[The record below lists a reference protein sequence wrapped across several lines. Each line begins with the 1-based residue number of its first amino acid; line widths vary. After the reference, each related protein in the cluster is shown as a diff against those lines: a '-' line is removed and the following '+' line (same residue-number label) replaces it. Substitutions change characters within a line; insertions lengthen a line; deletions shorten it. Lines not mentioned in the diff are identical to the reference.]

1 MKCSHCQL
9 EFKESELFKEVINH
23 KELYFC
29 CTGCARVYA
38 LLLDLNLESFYDKL
52 NDSTLA
58 PVTPQDSMSALEL
71 EQALE
76 ENNKGDFI
84 LNLLL
89 EKTHCN
95 ACLWLNQK
103 VLERLKGVKKV
114 SVNFTTHHLQIVFD
128 KSLNPK
134 EIVQKI
140 ESLGYGAKIYNAKNY
155 ALKAQKEQR
164 SYLLTLSVGFF
175 ATMNLMFI
183 AIAKYASYG
192 GASYGGAS
200 YGGASYGGASYGAGM
215 DKLMQRNL
223 DLVSLFLSL
232 LVLVVVGRFFI
243 KGAFYGLKNGV
254 LGMDLSVSFGALSAF
269 VYSIYAMLV
278 SQETYFEAS
287 STILTLVFGSKF
299 LELKAKLFA
308 NEKCLALE
316 SHEIHSVIV
325 VENGK
330 QIEKHPKDVAIGSV
344 VLVPSG
350 AKIAL
355 DGVLLN
361 HASVDAS
368 LISGEFKPL
377 ELGVNDQILGGY
389 VNVGVP
395 FSYQVSADFQNSRLS
410 SLLETLKK
418 SFLEKPLIESSAN
431 KIADIFSKAVLFLAF
446 ISFLLWQ
453 FGLGGNFEKALMVCI
468 SVLVIS
474 CPCAFA
480 LATPIALVIGVFKNP
495 LIVFKEALFLETLA
509 KVKKIFID
517 KTGTLTQKEVLLK
530 EKIIYEEFD
539 ERLLKSLLKV
549 REHLAHSAILK
560 SLDSDEVSLEKIE
573 FFAHGLKA
581 NYHNETLLVGSLKF
595 LNAMGVNI
603 KAKESANIMVGFAKN
618 KTLCA
623 LFILEER
630 LKNNAKEVIQFLQNK
645 GLELEILSGDNES
658 SVKEC
663 AKKLGIS
670 NYHANL
676 TPEDKAQIINSYKG
690 VCAMIGDG
698 NNDALALKQ
707 ASVSLGFEKSALSK
721 SACDIL
727 LLEENLSLLRKAFD
741 NAQKVYQVVLQNIV
755 LSLIYNAILI
765 PVAMLGYINPL
776 IASLSMSASSL
787 LVVLNSLRL
796 KRS

>member
-192 GASYGGAS
+192 S
-200 YGGASYGGASYGAGM
+200 ASYGGASYGAGM

-299 LELKAKLFA
+299 LELKARLFA

-330 QIEKHPKDVAIGSV
+330 QTEKHPKDVAIGSV
-344 VLVPSG
+344 VWVPSG

-361 HASVDAS
+361 SASVDAS

-377 ELGVNDQILGGY
+377 ELGVNDPILGGY

-395 FSYQVSADFQNSRLS
+395 FSYQVSANFQNSRLS
-410 SLLETLKK
+410 GLLETLKK

-453 FGLGGNFEKALMVCI
+453 FGLGGDFEKALMVCI

-539 ERLLKSLLKV
+539 ERLLKSLLKT

-630 LKNNAKEVIQFLQNK
+630 LKNNAKEVVQFLQNK

-670 NYHANL
+670 KYHAHL
-676 TPEDKAQIINSYKG
+676 TPEYKAQTINSYKG

-727 LLEENLSLLRKAFD
+727 LLEEDLSLLKKAFD

>member
-9 EFKESELFKEVINH
+9 EFKESELFKETINH
-23 KELYFC
+23 KELHFC

-76 ENNKGDFI
+76 ENNKSDFI

-134 EIVQKI
+134 EIIQKI

-155 ALKAQKEQR
+155 TLKAQKEQR

-192 GASYGGAS
+192 GASYGGAN
-200 YGGASYGGASYGAGM
+200 YGGGM

-269 VYSIYAMLV
+269 VYSVYAMLV

-299 LELKAKLFA
+299 LELRAKLFA

-344 VLVPSG
+344 VWVPSG

-361 HASVDAS
+361 NASVDAS

-377 ELGVNDQILGGY
+377 ELGVNDPILGGY

-395 FSYQVSADFQNSRLS
+395 FSYQVGATFQNSRLS

-446 ISFLLWQ
+446 VSFLLWQ
-453 FGLGGNFEKALMVCI
+453 FGLGGDFEKALMVCI

-530 EKIIYEEFD
+530 EKIIYEGFD

-549 REHLAHSAILK
+549 REHLAHNAILK
-560 SLDSDEVSLEKIE
+560 TLDSDEVNLEKIE

-581 NYHNETLLVGSLKF
+581 NYQNETLLVGSLKF

-603 KAKESANIMVGFAKN
+603 KAKEGANIMVGFAKN

-630 LKNNAKEVIQFLQNK
+630 LKANAKEVIQALQNQ

-670 NYHANL
+670 KYHANL
-676 TPEDKAQIINSYKG
+676 TPEDKAQIVSSYKG

-727 LLEENLSLLRKAFD
+727 LLEEDLSLLEKAFD

>member
-192 GASYGGAS
+192 
-200 YGGASYGGASYGAGM
+200 AGM

-299 LELKAKLFA
+299 LELKARLFA

-330 QIEKHPKDVAIGSV
+330 QTEKHPKDVAIGSV

-361 HASVDAS
+361 NASVDAS

-377 ELGVNDQILGGY
+377 ELEVNDQILGGY

-395 FSYQVSADFQNSRLS
+395 FSYQVSANFQNSRLS

-539 ERLLKSLLKV
+539 ERLLKSLLKT

-581 NYHNETLLVGSLKF
+581 NYHNETLLAGSLKF

-676 TPEDKAQIINSYKG
+676 TPEDKAQIISSYKG

-727 LLEENLSLLRKAFD
+727 LLEEDLSLLKKAFD

>member
-23 KELYFC
+23 KELHFC

-76 ENNKGDFI
+76 ENNKSDFI

-192 GASYGGAS
+192 SASYGSAS
-200 YGGASYGGASYGAGM
+200 YGSGM

-299 LELKAKLFA
+299 LELKARLFA

-316 SHEIHSVIV
+316 SHEIHSVII
-325 VENGK
+325 VEKDK

-344 VLVPSG
+344 VWVPSG

-361 HASVDAS
+361 SASVDAS

-377 ELGVNDQILGGY
+377 ELGVNDPILGGY
-389 VNVGVP
+389 VNVGAP
-395 FSYQVSADFQNSRLS
+395 FSYQVSANFQNSRLS
-410 SLLETLKK
+410 GLLETLKK

-453 FGLGGNFEKALMVCI
+453 FGLGGDFEKALMVCI

-539 ERLLKSLLKV
+539 GRLLKSLLKT

-560 SLDSDEVSLEKIE
+560 SLDGDEVSLEKIE

-581 NYHNETLLVGSLKF
+581 NYQNETLLVGSLKF

-630 LKNNAKEVIQFLQNK
+630 LKANAKEVIQALQNQ

-670 NYHANL
+670 KYHAHL
-676 TPEDKAQIINSYKG
+676 TPEDKAQIISSYQG
-690 VCAMIGDG
+690 VCAMVGDG
-698 NNDALALKQ
+698 NNDVLALKQ

-727 LLEENLSLLRKAFD
+727 LLEEDLSLLKKAFD

>member
-9 EFKESELFKEVINH
+9 EFKESELFKEVIHH

-38 LLLDLNLESFYDKL
+38 LLTDLNLESFYDKL

-58 PVTPQDSMSALEL
+58 PVTPQDPMNILEL

-76 ENNKGDFI
+76 ENNKSDFI

-134 EIVQKI
+134 EIIQKI
-140 ESLGYGAKIYNAKNY
+140 ESLGYGAKIYNVQNY
-155 ALKAQKEQR
+155 TLKAQKEQR

-192 GASYGGAS
+192 GVSYGGAS
-200 YGGASYGGASYGAGM
+200 YGSGM

-299 LELKAKLFA
+299 LELKARLFA

-344 VLVPSG
+344 VWVPSG

-355 DGVLLN
+355 DGVLLSN
-361 HASVDAS
+361 ASVDAS

-377 ELGVNDQILGGY
+377 ELGVNDPILGGY

-395 FSYQVSADFQNSRLS
+395 FSYQVSATFQNSRLS

-431 KIADIFSKAVLFLAF
+431 QIADIFSKAVLFLAF
-446 ISFLLWQ
+446 VSFLLWQ

-517 KTGTLTQKEVLLK
+517 KTGTLTQKEVFLK

-539 ERLLKSLLKV
+539 GRLLKSLLKT

-560 SLDSDEVSLEKIE
+560 SLDGDEVSLEKIE

-581 NYHNETLLVGSLKF
+581 SYQNETLLVGSLKF

-630 LKNNAKEVIQFLQNK
+630 LKTNAKEVIQALQNQ

-670 NYHANL
+670 KYHAHL
-676 TPEDKAQIINSYKG
+676 TPEDKAQIVSSYKG

-727 LLEENLSLLRKAFD
+727 LLEEDLSLLEKAFH

-796 KRS
+796 KRT

>member
-9 EFKESELFKEVINH
+9 EFKESDLFKETINH
-23 KELYFC
+23 KELHFC
-29 CTGCARVYA
+29 CAGCARVYA

-76 ENNKGDFI
+76 ENNKGELI

-134 EIVQKI
+134 EIIQKI

-155 ALKAQKEQR
+155 TLKAQKEQR

-192 GASYGGAS
+192 SASYGAASYGG
-200 YGGASYGGASYGAGM
+200 GM

-269 VYSIYAMLV
+269 VYSLYAMLV

-299 LELKAKLFA
+299 LELKARLFA

-316 SHEIHSVIV
+316 SHEIHSVII

-344 VLVPSG
+344 VWVPSG

-361 HASVDAS
+361 SASVDAS

-377 ELGVNDQILGGY
+377 ELGVNDPILGGY

-395 FSYQVSADFQNSRLS
+395 FSYQVSATFQNSRLS

-431 KIADIFSKAVLFLAF
+431 QIADIFSKAVLFLAF
-446 ISFLLWQ
+446 VSFLLWQ

-530 EKIIYEEFD
+530 EKIIHEEFD
-539 ERLLKSLLKV
+539 GRLLKSLLKT

-560 SLDSDEVSLEKIE
+560 TLNGDEVSLEKIE

-581 NYHNETLLVGSLKF
+581 NYQNETLLVGSLKF
-595 LNAMGVNI
+595 LKSMGVDL
-603 KAKESANIMVGFAKN
+603 KVKESANIIVGFAKN

-630 LKNNAKEVIQFLQNK
+630 LKANAKEVIQALQNK

-670 NYHANL
+670 KYHAHL
-676 TPEDKAQIINSYKG
+676 TPEDKAQIISSYQG

-727 LLEENLSLLRKAFD
+727 LLEEDLSLLEKAFH

-776 IASLSMSASSL
+776 IASLSMSTSSL

-796 KRS
+796 KRT

>member
-76 ENNKGDFI
+76 ENNKSDFI

-103 VLERLKGVKKV
+103 VLERLNGVKKV

-134 EIVQKI
+134 EIIQKI

-192 GASYGGAS
+192 SASYGGAS
-200 YGGASYGGASYGAGM
+200 YGSGM

-299 LELKAKLFA
+299 LELKARLFA

-325 VENGK
+325 VEKDK

-344 VLVPSG
+344 VWVPSG

-377 ELGVNDQILGGY
+377 ELEVNDPILGGY
-389 VNVGVP
+389 VNVGMP
-395 FSYQVSADFQNSRLS
+395 FSYQVSANFQNSRLS
-410 SLLETLKK
+410 GLLETLKK

-431 KIADIFSKAVLFLAF
+431 QIADIFSKAVLFLAF
-446 ISFLLWQ
+446 VSFLLWQ
-453 FGLGGNFEKALMVCI
+453 FGWGGNFEKALMVCI
-468 SVLVIS
+468 SVLIIS

-539 ERLLKSLLKV
+539 GRLLKSLLKT

-560 SLDSDEVSLEKIE
+560 SLDGDEVNLEKIE

-581 NYHNETLLVGSLKF
+581 NYQNETLLVGSLKF
-595 LNAMGVNI
+595 LNAMGVDL
-603 KAKESANIMVGFAKN
+603 KVEESANIMVGFAKN

-630 LKNNAKEVIQFLQNK
+630 LKANAKEVIQALQNQ

-670 NYHANL
+670 KYHANL
-676 TPEDKAQIINSYKG
+676 TPEDKAQIVSSYQG
-690 VCAMIGDG
+690 VCAMVGDG

-727 LLEENLSLLRKAFD
+727 LLEEDLSLLEKAFH

-755 LSLIYNAILI
+755 LSLIYNAVLI

-776 IASLSMSASSL
+776 IASLSMSGSSL

-796 KRS
+796 KRT

>member
-9 EFKESELFKEVINH
+9 EFKESELFKETINH
-23 KELYFC
+23 KELHFC
-29 CTGCARVYA
+29 CAGCARVYA
-38 LLLDLNLESFYDKL
+38 LLTDLNLESFYDKL

-71 EQALE
+71 EQTLE
-76 ENNKGDFI
+76 ENNKGELI

-103 VLERLKGVKKV
+103 VLERLSGVKKV

-134 EIVQKI
+134 EIIQKI

-155 ALKAQKEQR
+155 ALKAKKEQR

-192 GASYGGAS
+192 T
-200 YGGASYGGASYGAGM
+200 GM

-269 VYSIYAMLV
+269 VYSLYAMLV

-299 LELKAKLFA
+299 LELKARLFA

-344 VLVPSG
+344 VWVPSG

-355 DGVLLN
+355 DGVLLSN
-361 HASVDAS
+361 ASVDAS

-377 ELGVNDQILGGY
+377 ELGVNDPILGGY

-395 FSYQVSADFQNSRLS
+395 FSYQVSANFQNSRLS
-410 SLLETLKK
+410 GLLETLKK

-530 EKIIYEEFD
+530 EKIIYKEFD
-539 ERLLKSLLKV
+539 ERLLKSLLKTK
-549 REHLAHSAILK
+549 EHLAHSAILK
-560 SLDSDEVSLEKIE
+560 TLDSDEVNLEQIE

-581 NYHNETLLVGSLKF
+581 NYQNETLLVGSLKF
-595 LNAMGVNI
+595 LNAMGVDL
-603 KAKESANIMVGFAKN
+603 KVKESANIMVGFAKN

-630 LKNNAKEVIQFLQNK
+630 LKANAKEVIQALQNQ

-670 NYHANL
+670 KYHAHL
-676 TPEDKAQIINSYKG
+676 TPEDKAQIVSSYKG

-727 LLEENLSLLRKAFD
+727 LLEEDLSLLEKAFD

>member
-23 KELYFC
+23 KELHFC

-58 PVTPQDSMSALEL
+58 PVTPQDSMNILEL

-76 ENNKGDFI
+76 ENNKGELI

-155 ALKAQKEQR
+155 ALKTQKEQR

-183 AIAKYASYG
+183 AIAKY
-192 GASYGGAS
+192 AS

-269 VYSIYAMLV
+269 VYSVYAMLV

-299 LELKAKLFA
+299 LELKARLFA

-330 QIEKHPKDVAIGSV
+330 QTEKHPKDVAIGSV
-344 VLVPSG
+344 VWVPSG

-361 HASVDAS
+361 NASVDAS

-377 ELGVNDQILGGY
+377 ELGVNDPILGGY
-389 VNVGVP
+389 VNVGAP
-395 FSYQVSADFQNSRLS
+395 FSYQVSATFQNSRLS
-410 SLLETLKK
+410 GLLETLKK

-431 KIADIFSKAVLFLAF
+431 QIADIFSKAVLFLAF

-453 FGLGGNFEKALMVCI
+453 FGLGGDFEKALMVCI

-539 ERLLKSLLKV
+539 GRLLKSLLKT

-560 SLDSDEVSLEKIE
+560 SLDGDEVSLETIE

-581 NYHNETLLVGSLKF
+581 SYQNETLLVGSLKF

-618 KTLCA
+618 ETLCA

-630 LKNNAKEVIQFLQNK
+630 LKNNAKEVVQALQNK

-670 NYHANL
+670 KYHAHL
-676 TPEDKAQIINSYKG
+676 TPEDKAQTISSYKG
-690 VCAMIGDG
+690 VCAMVGDG

-707 ASVSLGFEKSALSK
+707 ASVSLGFEKSTLSK

-727 LLEENLSLLRKAFD
+727 LLEEDLSLLKKAFD

>member
-9 EFKESELFKEVINH
+9 EFKESELFKETINH
-23 KELYFC
+23 KELHFC

-58 PVTPQDSMSALEL
+58 PITPQDSMSALEL

-76 ENNKGDFI
+76 ENNKGELI

-114 SVNFTTHHLQIVFD
+114 SVNFTTHHLQIVFE
-128 KSLNPK
+128 KSLDPK
-134 EIVQKI
+134 EIIQKI
-140 ESLGYGAKIYNAKNY
+140 ESLGYGAKIYNAQNY
-155 ALKAQKEQR
+155 TLKAQKEQR

-192 GASYGGAS
+192 S
-200 YGGASYGGASYGAGM
+200 ASYGAASYSSGM

-269 VYSIYAMLV
+269 VYSLYAMLV

-299 LELKAKLFA
+299 LELKARLFA

-344 VLVPSG
+344 VWVPSG

-361 HASVDAS
+361 NASVDAS

-377 ELGVNDQILGGY
+377 ELGVNDLILGGY

-431 KIADIFSKAVLFLAF
+431 QIADIFSKAVLFLAF
-446 ISFLLWQ
+446 VSFLLWQ
-453 FGLGGNFEKALMVCI
+453 FGLGGNFEKALMVCV

-530 EKIIYEEFD
+530 EKIIHEEFD
-539 ERLLKSLLKV
+539 ERLLKSLLKT

-560 SLDSDEVSLEKIE
+560 TLNGDEVDLEKIE

-581 NYHNETLLVGSLKF
+581 SYQNETLLVGSLKF
-595 LNAMGVNI
+595 LNAMGVDL
-603 KAKESANIMVGFAKN
+603 KVKESANIMVGFAKN

-630 LKNNAKEVIQFLQNK
+630 LKANAKEVIQALQNK

-670 NYHANL
+670 KYHANL
-676 TPEDKAQIINSYKG
+676 TPEDKAQIISSYQG
-690 VCAMIGDG
+690 VCAMVGDG

-727 LLEENLSLLRKAFD
+727 LLEEDLSLLEKAFD

-755 LSLIYNAILI
+755 LSLIYNAVLI

>member
-58 PVTPQDSMSALEL
+58 PVTPQDSMNILEL

-76 ENNKGDFI
+76 ENNKGELI

-134 EIVQKI
+134 EIIQKI

-164 SYLLTLSVGFF
+164 SYLLTLGVGFF

-192 GASYGGAS
+192 GAG
-200 YGGASYGGASYGAGM
+200 YGGASYGAGM

-269 VYSIYAMLV
+269 VYSVYAMLV

-299 LELKAKLFA
+299 LELKARLFA

-325 VENGK
+325 VEKDK

-344 VLVPSG
+344 VWVPSG

-361 HASVDAS
+361 NASVDAS

-377 ELGVNDQILGGY
+377 ELGVNDPILGGY

-395 FSYQVSADFQNSRLS
+395 FSYQVGANFQNSRLS

-431 KIADIFSKAVLFLAF
+431 QIADIFSKAVLFLAF
-446 ISFLLWQ
+446 VSFLLWQ

-530 EKIIYEEFD
+530 EKIIYKEFD

-560 SLDSDEVSLEKIE
+560 SLDGDEVSLETIE

-581 NYHNETLLVGSLKF
+581 SYRNETLLVGSLKF
-595 LNAMGVNI
+595 LGSMGVGI
-603 KAKESANIMVGFAKN
+603 PMKESANIMVGFAKN

-623 LFILEER
+623 LFILEEH
-630 LKNNAKEVIQFLQNK
+630 LKNNAKGVVQALQNK

-670 NYHANL
+670 KYHANL
-676 TPEDKAQIINSYKG
+676 TPEDKAQTISSYKG
-690 VCAMIGDG
+690 VCAMVGDG
-698 NNDALALKQ
+698 NNDALALKK

-727 LLEENLSLLRKAFD
+727 LLEEDLSLLEKAFH

>member
-9 EFKESELFKEVINH
+9 EFKESELFKETINH
-23 KELYFC
+23 KELHFC
-29 CTGCARVYA
+29 CAGCARVYA

-58 PVTPQDSMSALEL
+58 PITPQDPMNILEL

-76 ENNKGDFI
+76 ENNKGELI

-114 SVNFTTHHLQIVFD
+114 SVNFTTHHLQIVFE
-128 KSLNPK
+128 KSLDHK
-134 EIVQKI
+134 EIIQKI
-140 ESLGYGAKIYNAKNY
+140 ESLGYGAKIYNAQNY
-155 ALKAQKEQR
+155 TLKAQKEQR

-192 GASYGGAS
+192 SAGYGGAS
-200 YGGASYGGASYGAGM
+200 YGSGM

-269 VYSIYAMLV
+269 VYSLYAMLV

-299 LELKAKLFA
+299 LELKARLFA

-344 VLVPSG
+344 VWVPSG

-361 HASVDAS
+361 NASVDAS

-377 ELGVNDQILGGY
+377 ELGVNDLILGGY

-395 FSYQVSADFQNSRLS
+395 FSYQVSATFQNSRLS

-431 KIADIFSKAVLFLAF
+431 QIADIFSKAVLFLAF
-446 ISFLLWQ
+446 VSFLLWQ
-453 FGLGGNFEKALMVCI
+453 FGLGGNFEKALMVCV

-530 EKIIYEEFD
+530 EKIIHEEFD
-539 ERLLKSLLKV
+539 ERLLKSLLKT

-560 SLDSDEVSLEKIE
+560 TLNGDEVDLEKIE

-581 NYHNETLLVGSLKF
+581 NYQNETLLVGSLKF
-595 LNAMGVNI
+595 LNAMGVDL
-603 KAKESANIMVGFAKN
+603 KVKESANIMVGFAKN

-630 LKNNAKEVIQFLQNK
+630 LKANAKEVIQALQNQ

-670 NYHANL
+670 KYHAHL
-676 TPEDKAQIINSYKG
+676 TPEDKAQIISSYKG
-690 VCAMIGDG
+690 VCAMVGDG

-727 LLEENLSLLRKAFD
+727 LLEEDLSLLEKAFD

>member
-9 EFKESELFKEVINH
+9 EFKESDLFKETINH
-23 KELYFC
+23 KELHFC
-29 CTGCARVYA
+29 CAGCARVYA
-38 LLLDLNLESFYDKL
+38 LLTDLNLESFYDKL

-58 PVTPQDSMSALEL
+58 PVTPQDPMNILEL

-76 ENNKGDFI
+76 ENNKGELI

-134 EIVQKI
+134 EIIQKI

-155 ALKAQKEQR
+155 TLKAQKEQR

-192 GASYGGAS
+192 SASYG
-200 YGGASYGGASYGAGM
+200 GM

-299 LELKAKLFA
+299 LELKARLFA

-325 VENGK
+325 VEKDK

-344 VLVPSG
+344 VWVPSG

-377 ELGVNDQILGGY
+377 ELGVNDPILGGY

-395 FSYQVSADFQNSRLS
+395 FSYQVSANFQNSRLS

-431 KIADIFSKAVLFLAF
+431 QIADIFSKAVLFLAF
-446 ISFLLWQ
+446 VSFLLWQ

-530 EKIIYEEFD
+530 EKIIHEEFD
-539 ERLLKSLLKV
+539 ERLLKSLLKT

-560 SLDSDEVSLEKIE
+560 TLDGDEVNLEKIE

-581 NYHNETLLVGSLKF
+581 NYQNETLLVGSLKF
-595 LNAMGVNI
+595 LKSMGVDL
-603 KAKESANIMVGFAKN
+603 KVKESANIMVGFAKN

-630 LKNNAKEVIQFLQNK
+630 LKANAKEVIQALQNQ

-670 NYHANL
+670 KYHAHL
-676 TPEDKAQIINSYKG
+676 TPEDKAQIVSSYQG
-690 VCAMIGDG
+690 VCAMVGDG

-727 LLEENLSLLRKAFD
+727 LLEEDLSLLEKAFH

-755 LSLIYNAILI
+755 LSLIYNAVLI

>member
-9 EFKESELFKEVINH
+9 EFKESELFKEVIHH

-76 ENNKGDFI
+76 ENNKSELI

-103 VLERLKGVKKV
+103 VLERLSGVKKV
-114 SVNFTTHHLQIVFD
+114 SVNFTTHHLQIVFE

-134 EIVQKI
+134 EIIQKI
-140 ESLGYGAKIYNAKNY
+140 ESLGYGAKIYNAQNY

-192 GASYGGAS
+192 SASYGGAS
-200 YGGASYGGASYGAGM
+200 YGGASYGTGM

-243 KGAFYGLKNGV
+243 KGAFYGIKNGV

-269 VYSIYAMLV
+269 VYSVYAMLV

-299 LELKAKLFA
+299 LELKARLFA

-325 VENGK
+325 VEKDK

-344 VLVPSG
+344 VWVPSG

-361 HASVDAS
+361 NASVDAS

-377 ELGVNDQILGGY
+377 ELGVNDPILGGY

-395 FSYQVSADFQNSRLS
+395 FSYQVSTTFQNSRLS

-431 KIADIFSKAVLFLAF
+431 QIADIFSKAVLLLAF
-446 ISFLLWQ
+446 VSFLLWQ

-539 ERLLKSLLKV
+539 GRLLKSLLKT

-560 SLDSDEVSLEKIE
+560 TLDGDEINLEKIE

-581 NYHNETLLVGSLKF
+581 NYQDETLLVGSLKF
-595 LNAMGVNI
+595 LKSMGVDL
-603 KAKESANIMVGFAKN
+603 KVKESANIMVGFAKN

-630 LKNNAKEVIQFLQNK
+630 LKANAKEVIQALQNQ

-670 NYHANL
+670 KYHANL
-676 TPEDKAQIINSYKG
+676 TPEDKAQIVSSYKG

-727 LLEENLSLLRKAFD
+727 LLEEDLSLLKKAFD

>member
-9 EFKESELFKEVINH
+9 EFKESELFKEVIHH
-23 KELYFC
+23 KELHFC

-58 PVTPQDSMSALEL
+58 PVTPQDSMNALEL

-192 GASYGGAS
+192 S
-200 YGGASYGGASYGAGM
+200 GM

-299 LELKAKLFA
+299 LELKARLFA

-316 SHEIHSVIV
+316 SHEIHSVII
-325 VENGK
+325 VEKDK

-344 VLVPSG
+344 VWVPSG

-355 DGVLLN
+355 DGVLLSN
-361 HASVDAS
+361 ASVDAS

-377 ELGVNDQILGGY
+377 ELGVNDPILGGY

-395 FSYQVSADFQNSRLS
+395 FSYQVSANFQNSRLS
-410 SLLETLKK
+410 GLLETLKK

-431 KIADIFSKAVLFLAF
+431 QIADIFSKAVLFLAF
-446 ISFLLWQ
+446 VSFLLWQ

-530 EKIIYEEFD
+530 EKIIYEGFD
-539 ERLLKSLLKV
+539 ERLLKSLLKT

-560 SLDSDEVSLEKIE
+560 SLHGDEVDLEQIE

-581 NYHNETLLVGSLKF
+581 SYQNETLLVGSLKF

-630 LKNNAKEVIQFLQNK
+630 LKANAKEVIQALQNQ

-670 NYHANL
+670 KYHANL
-676 TPEDKAQIINSYKG
+676 TPEDKAQIISSYKG

-727 LLEENLSLLRKAFD
+727 LLEEDLSLLEKAFD

-776 IASLSMSASSL
+776 IASLSMSGSSL

>member
-9 EFKESELFKEVINH
+9 EFKESELFKEVIHH

-76 ENNKGDFI
+76 ENNKSDFI

-103 VLERLKGVKKV
+103 VLERLGGVKKV

-134 EIVQKI
+134 EIIQKI

-192 GASYGGAS
+192 S
-200 YGGASYGGASYGAGM
+200 GM

-299 LELKAKLFA
+299 LELKARLFA

-325 VENGK
+325 VEKDK

-344 VLVPSG
+344 VWVPSG

-361 HASVDAS
+361 NASVDAS

-377 ELGVNDQILGGY
+377 ELGVNDPILGGY

-395 FSYQVSADFQNSRLS
+395 FSYQVSATFQNSRLS

-431 KIADIFSKAVLFLAF
+431 QIADIFSKAVLFLAF
-446 ISFLLWQ
+446 VSFLLWQ

-539 ERLLKSLLKV
+539 GRLLKSLLKT

-560 SLDSDEVSLEKIE
+560 TLDGDEVNLEQIE

-581 NYHNETLLVGSLKF
+581 NYQNETLLVGSLKF

-630 LKNNAKEVIQFLQNK
+630 LKNNAKEVIQALQNQ

-670 NYHANL
+670 KYHANL
-676 TPEDKAQIINSYKG
+676 TPEDKAQTISSYQG
-690 VCAMIGDG
+690 VCAMVGDG

-727 LLEENLSLLRKAFD
+727 LLEEDLSLLEKAFD

-776 IASLSMSASSL
+776 IASLSMSGSSL

>member
-58 PVTPQDSMSALEL
+58 PVKPQDSMSALEL

-76 ENNKGDFI
+76 ENNKGELI

-103 VLERLKGVKKV
+103 VLERLSGVKKV

-128 KSLNPK
+128 KSLDPK

-155 ALKAQKEQR
+155 TLKAQKEQR

-192 GASYGGAS
+192 S
-200 YGGASYGGASYGAGM
+200 GM

-269 VYSIYAMLV
+269 VYSLYAMLV

-299 LELKAKLFA
+299 LELKARLFA

-316 SHEIHSVIV
+316 SHEIHSVII

-344 VLVPSG
+344 VWVPSG

-361 HASVDAS
+361 NASVDAS

-377 ELGVNDQILGGY
+377 ELGVNDPILGGY
-389 VNVGVP
+389 VNVGMP
-395 FSYQVSADFQNSRLS
+395 FSYQVSATFQNSRLS
-410 SLLETLKK
+410 GLLETLKK

-431 KIADIFSKAVLFLAF
+431 QIADIFSKAVLFLAF
-446 ISFLLWQ
+446 VSFLLWQ

-530 EKIIYEEFD
+530 EKIIHEEFD
-539 ERLLKSLLKV
+539 ERLLKSLLKT

-560 SLDSDEVSLEKIE
+560 ALDGDEVSLEKIE

-581 NYHNETLLVGSLKF
+581 SYQNETLLVGSLKF
-595 LNAMGVNI
+595 LKSMGVDL
-603 KAKESANIMVGFAKN
+603 KVKESANIMVGFAKN

-630 LKNNAKEVIQFLQNK
+630 LKANAKEVVQALQNK

-670 NYHANL
+670 KYHAHL
-676 TPEDKAQIINSYKG
+676 TPEDKAQTISSYKG

-721 SACDIL
+721 STCDIL
-727 LLEENLSLLRKAFD
+727 LLEEDLSLLEKAFH

>member
-23 KELYFC
+23 KELHFC

-76 ENNKGDFI
+76 ENNKSDFI

-192 GASYGGAS
+192 SASYGT
-200 YGGASYGGASYGAGM
+200 GM

-299 LELKAKLFA
+299 LELKARLFA

-325 VENGK
+325 IENGK

-344 VLVPSG
+344 VWVPSG

-355 DGVLLN
+355 DGALLN
-361 HASVDAS
+361 SASVDAS

-395 FSYQVSADFQNSRLS
+395 FSYQVSANFQNSRLS
-410 SLLETLKK
+410 GLLETLKK

-453 FGLGGNFEKALMVCI
+453 FGLGGDFEKALMVCI

-480 LATPIALVIGVFKNP
+480 LATPIALVIGVFKSP

-623 LFILEER
+623 LFVLEER
-630 LKNNAKEVIQFLQNK
+630 LKNNAKEVVQFLQNK

-670 NYHANL
+670 YHANL
-676 TPEDKAQIINSYKG
+676 TPEDKAQIISSYKG

-727 LLEENLSLLRKAFD
+727 LLEEDLSLLKKAFD

>member
-9 EFKESELFKEVINH
+9 EFKESELFKETINH
-23 KELYFC
+23 KELHFC

-38 LLLDLNLESFYDKL
+38 LLTDLNLESFYDKL

-58 PVTPQDSMSALEL
+58 PVTLQDPMNILEL

-76 ENNKGDFI
+76 ENNKGELI

-134 EIVQKI
+134 EIIQKI
-140 ESLGYGAKIYNAKNY
+140 ESLGYGAKIYNAQNY
-155 ALKAQKEQR
+155 TLKAQKEQR

-192 GASYGGAS
+192 SASYGGAD
-200 YGGASYGGASYGAGM
+200 YGSGM

-269 VYSIYAMLV
+269 AYSIYAMLV

-299 LELKAKLFA
+299 LELKARLFA

-344 VLVPSG
+344 VWVPSG

-361 HASVDAS
+361 NASVDAS

-377 ELGVNDQILGGY
+377 ELGVNDPILGGY

-395 FSYQVSADFQNSRLS
+395 FSYQVGATFQNSRLS

-431 KIADIFSKAVLFLAF
+431 QIADIFSKAVLFLAF
-446 ISFLLWQ
+446 VSFLLWQ

-539 ERLLKSLLKV
+539 ERLLKSLLKT
-549 REHLAHSAILK
+549 REHLAHNAILK
-560 SLDSDEVSLEKIE
+560 TLNGDEVSLEKIE

-581 NYHNETLLVGSLKF
+581 NYQNKTLLVGSLKF
-595 LNAMGVNI
+595 LKSMGVDL
-603 KAKESANIMVGFAKN
+603 KVEESANIMVGFAKN

-630 LKNNAKEVIQFLQNK
+630 LKANAKEVIQALQNK

-670 NYHANL
+670 KYHAHL
-676 TPEDKAQIINSYKG
+676 TPEDKAQIVSSYQG
-690 VCAMIGDG
+690 VCAMVGDG

-727 LLEENLSLLRKAFD
+727 LLEEDLSLLEKAFH

-796 KRS
+796 KRP

>member
-29 CTGCARVYA
+29 CMGCARVYA

-192 GASYGGAS
+192 
-200 YGGASYGGASYGAGM
+200 AGM

-299 LELKAKLFA
+299 LELKARLFA

-330 QIEKHPKDVAIGSV
+330 QQIEKHPKDVAIGSV

-395 FSYQVSADFQNSRLS
+395 FSYQVSANFQNSRLS

-509 KVKKIFID
+509 KVEKIFID

-539 ERLLKSLLKV
+539 ERLLKSLLKT

-560 SLDSDEVSLEKIE
+560 SLNSDEVSLEKIE

-676 TPEDKAQIINSYKG
+676 TPEDKAQTISSYKG

-727 LLEENLSLLRKAFD
+727 LLEEDLSLLKKAFD

>member
-76 ENNKGDFI
+76 ENNKDDFI

-192 GASYGGAS
+192 SASYGSAS
-200 YGGASYGGASYGAGM
+200 YGVGM

-269 VYSIYAMLV
+269 VYSVYAMLV

-299 LELKAKLFA
+299 LELKARLFA

-377 ELGVNDQILGGY
+377 ELEVNDQILGGY

-446 ISFLLWQ
+446 MSFLLWQ

-539 ERLLKSLLKV
+539 ERLLKSLLKT

-560 SLDSDEVSLEKIE
+560 SLDSDEVGLEKIE

-581 NYHNETLLVGSLKF
+581 SYHNETLLVGSLKF

-630 LKNNAKEVIQFLQNK
+630 LKNNAKEVVQFLQNK

-676 TPEDKAQIINSYKG
+676 TPEDKAQTINSYKG
-690 VCAMIGDG
+690 VCAMVGDG

-727 LLEENLSLLRKAFD
+727 LLEEDLSLLKKAFD

>member
-76 ENNKGDFI
+76 ENNKSDFI

-103 VLERLKGVKKV
+103 VLERLSGVKKV
-114 SVNFTTHHLQIVFD
+114 SVNFTTHHLQIVFE
-128 KSLNPK
+128 KSLDPK

-192 GASYGGAS
+192 S
-200 YGGASYGGASYGAGM
+200 ASYGGASYGAGM

-269 VYSIYAMLV
+269 VYSLYAMLV

-299 LELKAKLFA
+299 LELKARLFA

-344 VLVPSG
+344 VWVPSG

-355 DGVLLN
+355 DGVLLSN
-361 HASVDAS
+361 ASVDAS

-377 ELGVNDQILGGY
+377 ELGVNDPILGGY

-395 FSYQVSADFQNSRLS
+395 FSYQVGATFQNSRLS
-410 SLLETLKK
+410 GLLETLKK

-446 ISFLLWQ
+446 VSFLLWQ

-539 ERLLKSLLKV
+539 GRLLKSLLKT

-560 SLDSDEVSLEKIE
+560 SLDGDEFDLEKIE

-581 NYHNETLLVGSLKF
+581 SYQNETLLVGSLKF
-595 LNAMGVNI
+595 LKSMGVDL
-603 KAKESANIMVGFAKN
+603 KVKESANIMVGFAKN

-630 LKNNAKEVIQFLQNK
+630 LKTNAKEVIQALQNQ

-670 NYHANL
+670 KYHANL
-676 TPEDKAQIINSYKG
+676 TPEDKAQIISSYQG
-690 VCAMIGDG
+690 VCAMVGDG
-698 NNDALALKQ
+698 NNDALALQQ

-727 LLEENLSLLRKAFD
+727 LLEEDLSLLEKAFH

-765 PVAMLGYINPL
+765 PIAMLGYINPL

>member
-9 EFKESELFKEVINH
+9 EFKESELFKETINH
-23 KELYFC
+23 KELHFC

-38 LLLDLNLESFYDKL
+38 LLTDLNLESFYDKL

-58 PVTPQDSMSALEL
+58 PVTPQDPMNILEL

-76 ENNKGDFI
+76 ENNKGELI

-128 KSLNPK
+128 RSLNPK
-134 EIVQKI
+134 EIIQKI

-155 ALKAQKEQR
+155 TLKAQKEQR

-192 GASYGGAS
+192 SASYGVAS
-200 YGGASYGGASYGAGM
+200 YGSGM

-299 LELKAKLFA
+299 LELKARLFA

-344 VLVPSG
+344 VWVPSG

-361 HASVDAS
+361 NASVDAS

-377 ELGVNDQILGGY
+377 ELGVNDPILGGY

-395 FSYQVSADFQNSRLS
+395 FSYQVSATFQNSRLS

-431 KIADIFSKAVLFLAF
+431 QIADIFSKAVLFLAF
-446 ISFLLWQ
+446 VSFLLWQ

-539 ERLLKSLLKV
+539 GRLLKSLLKT
-549 REHLAHSAILK
+549 REHLAHNAILK
-560 SLDSDEVSLEKIE
+560 SLDGNEVDLEKIE

-581 NYHNETLLVGSLKF
+581 SYQNETLLVGSLKF
-595 LNAMGVNI
+595 LNAMGVDL
-603 KAKESANIMVGFAKN
+603 KVKESANIMVGFAKN

-630 LKNNAKEVIQFLQNK
+630 LKANAKEVIQALQNK

-670 NYHANL
+670 KYHANL
-676 TPEDKAQIINSYKG
+676 TPEDKAQIISSYQG

-727 LLEENLSLLRKAFD
+727 LLEEDLSLLEKAFH

-776 IASLSMSASSL
+776 IASLSMSGSSL

-796 KRS
+796 KRT

>member
-76 ENNKGDFI
+76 ENNKSDFI

-192 GASYGGAS
+192 GASYGSAS
-200 YGGASYGGASYGAGM
+200 YGTGM

-299 LELKAKLFA
+299 LELKARLFA

-355 DGVLLN
+355 DGVLLD

-395 FSYQVSADFQNSRLS
+395 FSYQVSANFQNSRLS
-410 SLLETLKK
+410 GLLETLKK

-495 LIVFKEALFLETLA
+495 LIVFKEALFLEILA

-560 SLDSDEVSLEKIE
+560 TLDGDEVNLEQIE

-581 NYHNETLLVGSLKF
+581 NYQNETLLVGSLKF
-595 LNAMGVNI
+595 LNAMGVGI
-603 KAKESANIMVGFAKN
+603 KTKESANIMVGFAKN
-618 KTLCA
+618 KTLCT

-630 LKNNAKEVIQFLQNK
+630 LKANAKEVIQALQNQ

-670 NYHANL
+670 KYHAHL
-676 TPEDKAQIINSYKG
+676 TPEDKAQTISSYKG
-690 VCAMIGDG
+690 VCAMVGDG

-727 LLEENLSLLRKAFD
+727 LLEEDLSLLKKAFD

>member
-9 EFKESELFKEVINH
+9 EFKESELFKEVIHH

-58 PVTPQDSMSALEL
+58 PVTPQDSMNILEL

-76 ENNKGDFI
+76 ENNKGELI

-103 VLERLKGVKKV
+103 VLERLSGVKKV

-128 KSLNPK
+128 KSLDPK

-155 ALKAQKEQR
+155 TLKAQKEQR

-192 GASYGGAS
+192 S
-200 YGGASYGGASYGAGM
+200 GM

-269 VYSIYAMLV
+269 VYSLYAMLV

-299 LELKAKLFA
+299 LELKARLFA

-316 SHEIHSVIV
+316 SHEIHSVII

-344 VLVPSG
+344 VWVPSG

-361 HASVDAS
+361 NASVDAS

-377 ELGVNDQILGGY
+377 ELGVNDPILGGY
-389 VNVGVP
+389 VNVGMP
-395 FSYQVSADFQNSRLS
+395 FSYQVSATFQNSRLS
-410 SLLETLKK
+410 GLLETLKK

-431 KIADIFSKAVLFLAF
+431 QIADIFSKAVLFLAF
-446 ISFLLWQ
+446 VSFLLWQ

-539 ERLLKSLLKV
+539 ERLLKSLLKT

-560 SLDSDEVSLEKIE
+560 ALDGDEVSLEKIE

-581 NYHNETLLVGSLKF
+581 SYQNETLLVGSLKF
-595 LNAMGVNI
+595 LKSMGVDL
-603 KAKESANIMVGFAKN
+603 KVKESANIMVGFAKN

-630 LKNNAKEVIQFLQNK
+630 LKANAKEVVQALQNK

-670 NYHANL
+670 KYHANL
-676 TPEDKAQIINSYKG
+676 TPEDKAQIVSSYKG

-727 LLEENLSLLRKAFD
+727 LLEEDLSLLEKAFH

-796 KRS
+796 KHS

>member
-38 LLLDLNLESFYDKL
+38 LLSDLNLESFYDKL

-76 ENNKGDFI
+76 ENNRGDFI

-192 GASYGGAS
+192 
-200 YGGASYGGASYGAGM
+200 AGM

-299 LELKAKLFA
+299 LELKARLFA

-355 DGVLLN
+355 DGALLN

-395 FSYQVSADFQNSRLS
+395 FSYQVSANFQNSRLS

-560 SLDSDEVSLEKIE
+560 SLDSDEVHLEKIE

-623 LFILEER
+623 LFVLEER
-630 LKNNAKEVIQFLQNK
+630 LKNNAKEVIQALQDK
-645 GLELEILSGDNES
+645 GLELEILSGDNEN

-676 TPEDKAQIINSYKG
+676 TPEDKAQIISSYKG

-727 LLEENLSLLRKAFD
+727 LLEEDLSLLKKAFD

-776 IASLSMSASSL
+776 IASLSMSGSSL

>member
-23 KELYFC
+23 KELHFC

-58 PVTPQDSMSALEL
+58 PVTPQDSMNALEL

-76 ENNKGDFI
+76 ENNKGELI

-134 EIVQKI
+134 EIIQKI

-192 GASYGGAS
+192 SASYGGAS
-200 YGGASYGGASYGAGM
+200 YGTGM

-269 VYSIYAMLV
+269 AYSVYAMLV

-299 LELKAKLFA
+299 LELKARLFA

-344 VLVPSG
+344 VWVPSG

-361 HASVDAS
+361 NASVDAS

-377 ELGVNDQILGGY
+377 ELGVNDPILGGY

-395 FSYQVSADFQNSRLS
+395 FSYQVSATFQNSRLS
-410 SLLETLKK
+410 GLLETLKK

-446 ISFLLWQ
+446 VSFLLWQ

-530 EKIIYEEFD
+530 EKIIYKEFD
-539 ERLLKSLLKV
+539 ERLLKSLLKT

-560 SLDSDEVSLEKIE
+560 SLDGDEVSLETIE

-581 NYHNETLLVGSLKF
+581 SYQNQTLLVGSLKF
-595 LNAMGVNI
+595 LNAMGVDL
-603 KAKESANIMVGFAKN
+603 KVEESANIMVGFAKN

-630 LKNNAKEVIQFLQNK
+630 LKANAKEVIQALQNQ

-670 NYHANL
+670 KYHAHL
-676 TPEDKAQIINSYKG
+676 TPEDKAQIISSYKG

-727 LLEENLSLLRKAFD
+727 LLEEDLSLLEKAFH

-755 LSLIYNAILI
+755 LSLIYNAVLI

>member
-9 EFKESELFKEVINH
+9 EFKESELFKETINH
-23 KELYFC
+23 KELHFC

-76 ENNKGDFI
+76 ENNKGELI

-128 KSLNPK
+128 RSLNPK
-134 EIVQKI
+134 EIIQKI
-140 ESLGYGAKIYNAKNY
+140 ESLGYGAKIYNAQNY

-192 GASYGGAS
+192 SAGYGAASYNS
-200 YGGASYGGASYGAGM
+200 GM

-269 VYSIYAMLV
+269 VYSVYAMLV

-299 LELKAKLFA
+299 LELKARLFA

-344 VLVPSG
+344 VWVPSG

-361 HASVDAS
+361 NASVDAS

-377 ELGVNDQILGGY
+377 ELGVNDPILGGY

-395 FSYQVSADFQNSRLS
+395 FSYQVSATFQNSRLS

-431 KIADIFSKAVLFLAF
+431 QIADIFSKAVLFLAF
-446 ISFLLWQ
+446 VSFLLWQ

-530 EKIIYEEFD
+530 EKIIHEEFD
-539 ERLLKSLLKV
+539 ERLLKSLLKT

-560 SLDSDEVSLEKIE
+560 TLDGDEVDLEKIE

-581 NYHNETLLVGSLKF
+581 NYQNETLLVGSLKF
-595 LNAMGVNI
+595 LNAMGVGI
-603 KAKESANIMVGFAKN
+603 KTKESANIMVGFAKN

-630 LKNNAKEVIQFLQNK
+630 LKANAKEVIQALQNK

-670 NYHANL
+670 KYHAHL
-676 TPEDKAQIINSYKG
+676 TPEDKAQIISSYQG
-690 VCAMIGDG
+690 VCAMVGDG

-727 LLEENLSLLRKAFD
+727 LLEEDLSLLEKAFD

-755 LSLIYNAILI
+755 LSLIYNTILI

-776 IASLSMSASSL
+776 IASLSMSGSSL

>member
-9 EFKESELFKEVINH
+9 EFKESDLFKETINH
-23 KELYFC
+23 KELHFC

-38 LLLDLNLESFYDKL
+38 LLTDLNLESFYDKL

-76 ENNKGDFI
+76 ENNKGELI

-128 KSLNPK
+128 RSLNPK
-134 EIVQKI
+134 EIIQKI
-140 ESLGYGAKIYNAKNY
+140 ESLGYGAKIYNAQNY
-155 ALKAQKEQR
+155 TLKAQKEQR

-192 GASYGGAS
+192 SASYGSASYGG
-200 YGGASYGGASYGAGM
+200 GM

-269 VYSIYAMLV
+269 VYSLYAMLV

-299 LELKAKLFA
+299 LELKARLFA

-344 VLVPSG
+344 VWVPSG

-361 HASVDAS
+361 NASVDAS

-377 ELGVNDQILGGY
+377 ELGVNDPILGGY

-395 FSYQVSADFQNSRLS
+395 FSYQVSANFQNSRLS

-446 ISFLLWQ
+446 VSFLLWQ
-453 FGLGGNFEKALMVCI
+453 FGLGGDFEKALMVCI

-539 ERLLKSLLKV
+539 ERLLKSLLKT

-560 SLDSDEVSLEKIE
+560 TLNGDEVDLEKIE

-581 NYHNETLLVGSLKF
+581 NYQNETLLVGSLKF
-595 LNAMGVNI
+595 LKSMGVDI
-603 KAKESANIMVGFAKN
+603 KTKESANIMVGFAKN

-630 LKNNAKEVIQFLQNK
+630 LKANAKEVIQALQNK

-670 NYHANL
+670 KYHAHL
-676 TPEDKAQIINSYKG
+676 TPEDKAQIISSYQG
-690 VCAMIGDG
+690 VCAMVGDG

-727 LLEENLSLLRKAFD
+727 LLEEDLSLLEKAFH

-755 LSLIYNAILI
+755 LSLIYNAVLI

>member
-192 GASYGGAS
+192 
-200 YGGASYGGASYGAGM
+200 AGM

-269 VYSIYAMLV
+269 IYSIYAMLV

-299 LELKAKLFA
+299 LELKARLFA

-344 VLVPSG
+344 VWVPSG

-355 DGVLLN
+355 DGALLN

-377 ELGVNDQILGGY
+377 ELGVNDPILGGY
-389 VNVGVP
+389 VNVGAP
-395 FSYQVSADFQNSRLS
+395 FSYQVSANFQNSRLS

-431 KIADIFSKAVLFLAF
+431 KIADIFSKTVLFLAF

-539 ERLLKSLLKV
+539 ERLLKSLLKT

-560 SLDSDEVSLEKIE
+560 SLDSDEVHLEKIE

-603 KAKESANIMVGFAKN
+603 KAKESANIMVGFVKN

-630 LKNNAKEVIQFLQNK
+630 LKNNAKEVIQALQDK

-676 TPEDKAQIINSYKG
+676 TPEDKAQIISSYKG

-727 LLEENLSLLRKAFD
+727 LLEENLSLLEKAFD

>member
-9 EFKESELFKEVINH
+9 EFKESDLFKETINH
-23 KELYFC
+23 KELHFC
-29 CTGCARVYA
+29 CAGCARVYA

-58 PVTPQDSMSALEL
+58 PVTPQDSMSVLEL
-71 EQALE
+71 EQAIE

-134 EIVQKI
+134 EIIQKI
-140 ESLGYGAKIYNAKNY
+140 ESLGYGAKIYNVQNY
-155 ALKAQKEQR
+155 TLKAQKEQR

-192 GASYGGAS
+192 SASYGGAS
-200 YGGASYGGASYGAGM
+200 YGSGM
-215 DKLMQRNL
+215 DKLMQKNL

-299 LELKAKLFA
+299 LELKARLFA

-344 VLVPSG
+344 VWVPSG

-361 HASVDAS
+361 SASVDAS

-377 ELGVNDQILGGY
+377 ELGVNDPILGGY

-395 FSYQVSADFQNSRLS
+395 FSYQVSATFQNSRLS

-431 KIADIFSKAVLFLAF
+431 QIADIFSKAVLFLAF
-446 ISFLLWQ
+446 VSFLLWQ

-530 EKIIYEEFD
+530 EKIIHEEFD
-539 ERLLKSLLKV
+539 ERLLKSLLKT
-549 REHLAHSAILK
+549 REHLAHSTILK
-560 SLDSDEVSLEKIE
+560 TLNGDEVSLEKIE

-581 NYHNETLLVGSLKF
+581 NYQNETLLVGSLKF
-595 LNAMGVNI
+595 LKSMGVDL
-603 KAKESANIMVGFAKN
+603 KVKESANIMVGFAKN

-630 LKNNAKEVIQFLQNK
+630 LKANAKEVIQALQNQ

-670 NYHANL
+670 KYHAHL
-676 TPEDKAQIINSYKG
+676 TPEDKAQIISSYKG
-690 VCAMIGDG
+690 VCAMVGDG

-727 LLEENLSLLRKAFD
+727 LLEEDLSLLEKAFH

>member
-9 EFKESELFKEVINH
+9 EFKESELFKEVIHH

-76 ENNKGDFI
+76 ENNKSDFI

-134 EIVQKI
+134 EIIQKI

-192 GASYGGAS
+192 SASYGGAS
-200 YGGASYGGASYGAGM
+200 YGTGM

-269 VYSIYAMLV
+269 VYSVYAMLV

-299 LELKAKLFA
+299 LELKARLFA

-316 SHEIHSVIV
+316 SHEIHSVII
-325 VENGK
+325 VEKDK

-344 VLVPSG
+344 VWVPSG

-355 DGVLLN
+355 DGVLLSN
-361 HASVDAS
+361 ASVDAS

-377 ELGVNDQILGGY
+377 ELGVNDPILGGY

-395 FSYQVSADFQNSRLS
+395 FSYQVNATFQNSRLS

-446 ISFLLWQ
+446 VSFLLWQ
-453 FGLGGNFEKALMVCI
+453 FGLGGDFEKALMVCI

-549 REHLAHSAILK
+549 REHLAHNAILK
-560 SLDSDEVSLEKIE
+560 TLDSDEVNLEQIE

-581 NYHNETLLVGSLKF
+581 NYQNETLLVGSLKF

-630 LKNNAKEVIQFLQNK
+630 LKNNAKEVIQALQNK

-670 NYHANL
+670 KYHANL
-676 TPEDKAQIINSYKG
+676 TPEDKAQTISSYKG

-727 LLEENLSLLRKAFD
+727 LLEEDLSLLEKAFD

>member
-58 PVTPQDSMSALEL
+58 PVTPQDSMNALEL

-192 GASYGGAS
+192 GASYGAS
-200 YGGASYGGASYGAGM
+200 M

-269 VYSIYAMLV
+269 VYSVYAMLV

-299 LELKAKLFA
+299 LELKARLFA

-344 VLVPSG
+344 VWVPSG

-361 HASVDAS
+361 SASMDAS

-410 SLLETLKK
+410 GLLETLKK

-539 ERLLKSLLKV
+539 KRLLKSLLKT

-560 SLDSDEVSLEKIE
+560 ALDSDEVYLEKIE

-603 KAKESANIMVGFAKN
+603 KAKESANIANIMVGFAKN

-630 LKNNAKEVIQFLQNK
+630 LKNNAKEVIQALQNK

-676 TPEDKAQIINSYKG
+676 TPEDKAQIISSYKG

-721 SACDIL
+721 SACDVL
-727 LLEENLSLLRKAFD
+727 LLEEDLSLLKKAFD

>member
-9 EFKESELFKEVINH
+9 EFKESDLFKEVINH

-38 LLLDLNLESFYDKL
+38 LLTDLNLESFYDKL

-134 EIVQKI
+134 EIIQKI
-140 ESLGYGAKIYNAKNY
+140 ESLGYGAKIYNAQNY

-192 GASYGGAS
+192 SASYGGAG
-200 YGGASYGGASYGAGM
+200 YGSGM

-269 VYSIYAMLV
+269 AYSIYAMLV

-299 LELKAKLFA
+299 LELKARLFA

-344 VLVPSG
+344 VWVPSG

-361 HASVDAS
+361 NASVDAS

-377 ELGVNDQILGGY
+377 ELGVNDPILGGY

-395 FSYQVSADFQNSRLS
+395 FSYQVSANFQNSRLS

-418 SFLEKPLIESSAN
+418 SFLEKPLIESSSN
-431 KIADIFSKAVLFLAF
+431 QIADIFSKAVLFLAF
-446 ISFLLWQ
+446 VSFLLWQ

-530 EKIIYEEFD
+530 EKIIHEEFD
-539 ERLLKSLLKV
+539 ERLLKSLLKT

-560 SLDSDEVSLEKIE
+560 TLNGDEVDLEKIE

-581 NYHNETLLVGSLKF
+581 NYQNETLLVGSLKF
-595 LNAMGVNI
+595 LNAMGVGI
-603 KAKESANIMVGFAKN
+603 KTKESANIMVGFAKN

-630 LKNNAKEVIQFLQNK
+630 LKANAKEVIQALQNK

-670 NYHANL
+670 KYHAHL
-676 TPEDKAQIINSYKG
+676 TPEDKAQIISSYQG
-690 VCAMIGDG
+690 VCAMVGDG

-727 LLEENLSLLRKAFD
+727 LLEEDLSLLEKAFH

>member
-23 KELYFC
+23 RELYFC

-76 ENNKGDFI
+76 ENNKSDFI

-134 EIVQKI
+134 EIVQRI

-192 GASYGGAS
+192 GASYGS
-200 YGGASYGGASYGAGM
+200 TSYGAGM

-254 LGMDLSVSFGALSAF
+254 LGMDLSVSFGALSVF

-299 LELKAKLFA
+299 LELKARLFA

-410 SLLETLKK
+410 GLLETLKK

-453 FGLGGNFEKALMVCI
+453 FGLGGGFEKALMVCI

-539 ERLLKSLLKV
+539 ERLLKSLLKT

-560 SLDSDEVSLEKIE
+560 SLDGDEVDLEKIE

-630 LKNNAKEVIQFLQNK
+630 LKNNAKEIIQALQNK

-676 TPEDKAQIINSYKG
+676 TPEDKAQIISSYKG

-727 LLEENLSLLRKAFD
+727 LLEEDLSLLEKAFD

>member
-155 ALKAQKEQR
+155 TLKAQKEQR

-192 GASYGGAS
+192 AASYGS
-200 YGGASYGGASYGAGM
+200 ASYGASM

-299 LELKAKLFA
+299 LELKARLFA

-316 SHEIHSVIV
+316 SHEIYSVIV

-344 VLVPSG
+344 ILVPSG

-361 HASVDAS
+361 NASVDAS

-377 ELGVNDQILGGY
+377 ELGINDQILGGY

-395 FSYQVSADFQNSRLS
+395 FSYQVSANFQNSRLS

-431 KIADIFSKAVLFLAF
+431 KTADIFSKAVLFLAF

-539 ERLLKSLLKV
+539 ERLLKSLLKT

-581 NYHNETLLVGSLKF
+581 NYHNETLLAGSLKF

-603 KAKESANIMVGFAKN
+603 RAKESANIMVGFAKN

-645 GLELEILSGDNES
+645 GLELEILSGDHES

-670 NYHANL
+670 KYHANL
-676 TPEDKAQIINSYKG
+676 TPEDKAQIISSYKG
-690 VCAMIGDG
+690 ACAMMGDG

-727 LLEENLSLLRKAFD
+727 LLEEDLSLLKKAFD

>member
-9 EFKESELFKEVINH
+9 EFKESDLFKETINH
-23 KELYFC
+23 KELHFC
-29 CTGCARVYA
+29 CAGCARVYA

-58 PVTPQDSMSALEL
+58 PVTPQDPMNILEL

-76 ENNKGDFI
+76 ENNKGELI

-134 EIVQKI
+134 EIIQKI
-140 ESLGYGAKIYNAKNY
+140 ESLGYGAKIYNAQNY
-155 ALKAQKEQR
+155 TLKAQKEQC

-192 GASYGGAS
+192 SASYDAASYGS
-200 YGGASYGGASYGAGM
+200 GM

-299 LELKAKLFA
+299 LELKARLFA

-344 VLVPSG
+344 VWVPSG

-361 HASVDAS
+361 NASVDAS

-377 ELGVNDQILGGY
+377 ELGVNDPILGGY

-395 FSYQVSADFQNSRLS
+395 FSYQVSANFQNSRLS

-446 ISFLLWQ
+446 VSFLLWQ

-530 EKIIYEEFD
+530 EKIIYKEFD
-539 ERLLKSLLKV
+539 GRLLKSLLKT

-560 SLDSDEVSLEKIE
+560 TLNGDEVDLEKIE

-581 NYHNETLLVGSLKF
+581 NYQNETLLVGSLKF
-595 LNAMGVNI
+595 LNAMGVDL
-603 KAKESANIMVGFAKN
+603 KVKESANIMVGFAKN

-630 LKNNAKEVIQFLQNK
+630 LKANAKEVIQTLQNQ

-670 NYHANL
+670 KYHAHL
-676 TPEDKAQIINSYKG
+676 TPEDKAQIIRSYKG
-690 VCAMIGDG
+690 VCAMVGDG

-727 LLEENLSLLRKAFD
+727 LLEEDLSLLEKAFH

-776 IASLSMSASSL
+776 IASLSMSGSSL

-796 KRS
+796 KRI

>member
-9 EFKESELFKEVINH
+9 EFKENELFKEVINH
-23 KELYFC
+23 RELYFC

-52 NDSTLA
+52 NDSVLA

-200 YGGASYGGASYGAGM
+200 YGTGM

-299 LELKAKLFA
+299 LELKARLFA

-361 HASVDAS
+361 NASVDAS

-395 FSYQVSADFQNSRLS
+395 FSYQVSANFQNSRLS
-410 SLLETLKK
+410 GLLETLKK

-509 KVKKIFID
+509 KVEKIFID

-549 REHLAHSAILK
+549 REHLAHSTILK
-560 SLDSDEVSLEKIE
+560 SLDSDEVHLEKIE

-595 LNAMGVNI
+595 LNTMGVNI

-630 LKNNAKEVIQFLQNK
+630 LKNNAKEVVQALQNK

-676 TPEDKAQIINSYKG
+676 IPEDKAQIISSYKG

-727 LLEENLSLLRKAFD
+727 LLEEDLSLLEKAFD

>member
-9 EFKESELFKEVINH
+9 EFKESELFKEVIHH

-76 ENNKGDFI
+76 ENNKSDFI

-128 KSLNPK
+128 KSLDPK

-192 GASYGGAS
+192 SASYGGAN
-200 YGGASYGGASYGAGM
+200 YGTGM

-299 LELKAKLFA
+299 LELKARLFA

-330 QIEKHPKDVAIGSV
+330 QTEKHPKDVAIGSV
-344 VLVPSG
+344 VWVPSG

-361 HASVDAS
+361 NASVDAS

-377 ELGVNDQILGGY
+377 ELEVNDPILGGY

-395 FSYQVSADFQNSRLS
+395 FSYQVSATFQNSRLS

-446 ISFLLWQ
+446 VSFLLWQ

-530 EKIIYEEFD
+530 EKIIYEGFD

-549 REHLAHSAILK
+549 REHLAHNAILK
-560 SLDSDEVSLEKIE
+560 TLDSDEVNLEKIE

-581 NYHNETLLVGSLKF
+581 NYQNETLLVGSLKF

-618 KTLCA
+618 KTLCM

-630 LKNNAKEVIQFLQNK
+630 LKANAKEVIQALQNQ

-670 NYHANL
+670 KYHAHL
-676 TPEDKAQIINSYKG
+676 TPEDKAQIVSSYKG

-727 LLEENLSLLRKAFD
+727 LLEEDLSLLEKAFH

>member
-76 ENNKGDFI
+76 ENNKGELI

-134 EIVQKI
+134 EIIQKI

-192 GASYGGAS
+192 T
-200 YGGASYGGASYGAGM
+200 GM

-243 KGAFYGLKNGV
+243 KGVFYGLKNGV

-269 VYSIYAMLV
+269 VYSFYAMLV

-299 LELKAKLFA
+299 LELKARLFA

-325 VENGK
+325 VEKDK

-344 VLVPSG
+344 VWVPSG

-377 ELGVNDQILGGY
+377 ELGVNDPILGGY

-395 FSYQVSADFQNSRLS
+395 FSYQVSATFQNSRLS
-410 SLLETLKK
+410 GLLETLKK

-431 KIADIFSKAVLFLAF
+431 QIADIFSKAVLFLAF
-446 ISFLLWQ
+446 VSFLLWQ

-530 EKIIYEEFD
+530 EKIIYEKFD
-539 ERLLKSLLKV
+539 ERLLKSLLKT

-560 SLDSDEVSLEKIE
+560 SLDGDEVDLEQIE

-581 NYHNETLLVGSLKF
+581 NYQNETLLVGSLKF
-595 LNAMGVNI
+595 LNAMGVGI
-603 KAKESANIMVGFAKN
+603 KTKESANIMVGFAKN

-630 LKNNAKEVIQFLQNK
+630 LKANAKEVIQALQNQ

-670 NYHANL
+670 KYHANL
-676 TPEDKAQIINSYKG
+676 TPEDKAQIVSSYKG
-690 VCAMIGDG
+690 VCAMVGDG

-727 LLEENLSLLRKAFD
+727 LLEEDLSLLEKAFH